1 MGKTN
6 EKINFLFI
14 VVFTLKKLYN
24 LIEDKQY
31 LKMFVLNF
39 KYQPKHTF
47 TVVIRPEFKF
57 PAKISQILA
66 IR

>member
-6 EKINFLFI
+6 EKINVLFI
-14 VVFTLKKLYN
+14 VVFTLKK

-39 KYQPKHTF
+39 TYQPKHTF

-57 PAKISQILA
+57 PAKIEMAFLKY
-66 IR
+66 